1 MRLLVHGE
9 LLPGAA
15 KDVDAAAL
23 LSLVARD
30 LGCAPHLEIHVR
42 ILRIVG
48 ALVVEQVHAAAVFR
62 LVVRDLGSPVHHD
75 DAFAADRRALAARA
89 LGHDA
94 AAVGSRDIARNLRAA
109 RDAYRAGI
117 AERVVVAQAV
127 LLVAVRREEDAAA
140 VAAVL
145 FATAGSVVI
154 GDARAVFHFES
165 GLECPPDADAA
176 AIVTDVLAD
185 GGFIERDAVPGNVVF
200 ASDFN
205 SAALLAE
212 VPLHGRVVQLQ
223 FAAPVVDEHG
233 SGVGVAGN
241 GEVVQRDVGVAGCGN
256 DRVVPKAGEQAALD
270 DHFFLG
276 GVRAHLPQLADRI
289 GLVDVADMLG
299 RDGRIRGT
307 AINGKRRV
315 VADKARRLA
324 LRTVDRVTGEG
335 DVGLLSLG
343 DDDLLICAELHV
355 MAKLDV
361 CAVGVVR
368 GILHDSLVQLG
379 NGAYRALGIHRPGLI
394 LVAHVGDIVGVGLCR
409 GRGRERHGCD
419 HGEEGGGNGG
429 QGDVPAGLGASCGRS
444 GHVRASLS
452 A

>member
-1 MRLLVHGE
+1 M
-9 LLPGAA
+9 
-15 KDVDAAAL
+15 
-23 LSLVARD
+23 
-30 LGCAPHLEIHVR
+30 
-42 ILRIVG
+42 
-48 ALVVEQVHAAAVFR
+48 
-62 LVVRDLGSPVHHD
+62 
-75 DAFAADRRALAARA
+75 
-89 LGHDA
+89 
-94 AAVGSRDIARNLRAA
+94 
-109 RDAYRAGI
+109 
-117 AERVVVAQAV
+117 ER
-127 LLVAVRREEDAAA
+127 
-140 VAAVL
+140 
-145 FATAGSVVI
+145 
-154 GDARAVFHFES
+154 
-165 GLECPPDADAA
+165 PPDADAA
-176 AIVTDVLAD
+176 AIITDVLAD

-315 VADKARRLA
+315 VAGKARRLA
-324 LRTVDRVTGEG
+324 LRTVDCVTGED

-429 QGDVPAGLGASCGRS
+429 QGNVPAGLGASCGRS